1 MEKDHHF
8 DRKRKWGSA
17 LTGVG
22 FAFLLG
28 WASLLSR
35 DPDYVNH
42 IAGRIIFKTYPDG
55 RRQSGNAMLQFPG
68 HSALRRGLLY
78 NADEEN
84 QAFAVVPGKIEIISY
99 IPGDINGDGSVNNKD
114 VVRLQRF
121 LKTGDVEIH

>member
-1 MEKDHHF
+1 
-8 DRKRKWGSA
+8 
-17 LTGVG
+17 
-22 FAFLLG
+22 
-28 WASLLSR
+28 
-35 DPDYVNH
+35 
-42 IAGRIIFKTYPDG
+42 
-55 RRQSGNAMLQFPG
+55 MLQFPG